1 MWPNADQLSLNAI
14 LLWSPLGVTTLALV
28 VGSGAVAWER
38 HQFTAG
44 FTTGVASEFLT
55 GVVTMC

>member
-1 MWPNADQLSLNAI
+1 MWPHADQPSLNAI

-44 FTTGVASEFLT
+44 VASEFLT